1 VKKVFVDTGAWYAL
15 KNKNDP
21 DHFAVYSFFERLP
34 AAGIV
39 CYTSD
44 YVVDE
49 AITLTRSRLKNHQVA
64 ATLAEELLSEKA
76 ARLIYVAP
84 HYLPRALEIYIKYSD
99 QQFSFTDCTS
109 LAIMENLN
117 IKEALA
123 FDRHFTFEAFGF
135 RQYSG

>member
-21 DHFAVYSFFERLP
+21 DHFAVYSFFEQLP

-64 ATLAEELLSEKA
+64 AALAEELLSEKA

-109 LAIMENLN
+109 FAIMENLN

-123 FDRHFTFEAFGF
+123 FDRHLTFEAFGF